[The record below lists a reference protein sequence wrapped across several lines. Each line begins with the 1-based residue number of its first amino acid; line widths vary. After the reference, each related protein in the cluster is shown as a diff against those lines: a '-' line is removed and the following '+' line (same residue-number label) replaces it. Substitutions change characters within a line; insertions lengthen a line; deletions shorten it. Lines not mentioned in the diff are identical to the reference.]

1 MEDNNNPKKRVNKP
15 NSYVGSKCQMNKMEQ
30 KYIQNKIQ
38 SPIKQT
44 EVIKK
49 KNIKKQYQTQVIQGE
64 NKKPNPFY
72 NKVNYENP
80 KAKSKTQLP
89 AHMHNSKKQKIEK
102 NQPKN
107 EIISDN
113 VANVAGNIS
122 ESTSTNYE
130 PINPN
135 ISEST
140 NTNYEPINDSDK
152 KYNTGI
158 KSNINKINIKEQKN
172 DKYIPYSTI
181 LKIESGID
189 LSHDKLGQ
197 K

>member
-15 NSYVGSKCQMNKMEQ
+15 NTYIGSKYQMNKMEQ

-49 KNIKKQYQTQVIQGE
+49 KNIKKQYPTQVIQGE

-89 AHMHNSKKQKIEK
+89 AHMHNSKKQNIEK
-102 NQPKN
+102 KQPKN

-122 ESTSTNYE
+122 ESM
-130 PINPN
+130 
-135 ISEST
+135 
-140 NTNYEPINDSDK
+140 
-152 KYNTGI
+152 
-158 KSNINKINIKEQKN
+158 
-172 DKYIPYSTI
+172 
-181 LKIESGID
+181 
-189 LSHDKLGQ
+189 
-197 K
+197 